1 MLRAARR
8 VLLLPEHH
16 LDRHERR
23 RVRRAPPRRGEGRHR
38 SRQRV
43 RSAGT
48 RACARVLCDEPREN
62 RGGVRPDRTLRRT
75 SVTQVPG
82 TSASRPGAPTSEDPP
97 AGEVWVEQ
105 FERSLAAGDPLGASD
120 ALRNSGVKGWVR
132 KDNFDRAVEIIDRIG
147 PAPIVRLNWA
157 ERLIAHPR
165 RVDKELAALIAAP
178 LSQAHSR
185 DLARMAYRLARD
197 DDWGVRETAASLL
210 GRLLIE
216 SWADTLP
223 LAREWVSGP
232 DSRLRRAVV
241 VAAKYAART
250 RRQEWAEPLLGLIE
264 PALRDHEEYVR
275 KSLGP
280 FAIGDQ
286 FVRSYPDATLARL
299 RTWMKDEDENVRWN
313 VAMTFSAASGARLAL
328 RAP

>member
-1 MLRAARR
+1 
-8 VLLLPEHH
+8 VTE
-16 LDRHERR
+16 E
-23 RVRRAPPRRGEGRHR
+23 VRGA
-38 SRQRV
+38 
-43 RSAGT
+43 
-48 RACARVLCDEPREN
+48 
-62 RGGVRPDRTLRRT
+62 
-75 SVTQVPG
+75 
-82 TSASRPGAPTSEDPP
+82 SASRPGARAPENPP
-97 AGEVWVEQ
+97 ADDAWVER
-105 FERSLAAGDPLGASD
+105 FERALVAGDPLGASD
-120 ALRNSGVKGWVR
+120 ILRKSGVNGWVR
-132 KDNFDRAVEIIDRIG
+132 KDNYDKAVDIINRIG

-178 LSQAHSR
+178 LIQGHSR
-185 DLARMAYRLARD
+185 ELVRMAYRLARD

-210 GRLLIE
+210 GRLLVE

-223 LAREWVSGP
+223 HVREWVSGP

-250 RRQEWAEPLLGLIE
+250 RRQEWAEPLLDLLQ

-275 KSLGP
+275 KNLGP
-280 FAIGDQ
+280 FALGDQ
-286 FVRSYPDATLARL
+286 FVRSYPDQTLARL

-328 RAP
+328 RAPDILEFLATDERPFVRGAVRAAQRRVRTLVG